1 MTALKK
7 VKSSN
12 WIDNDFGFD
21 DFGGSNSLDG
31 SDFFSKSRKRTRD
44 TTAKPS
50 KEASAKSFANSSF
63 GGKRRV
69 LDGELWI
76 DRHHPSNPD
85 DLAVHVKKVEEVT
98 SWIKGHRCGI
108 LLLSGPA
115 GAGKTATVRAVAQK
129 FDMDVQEWVNPVE
142 QVDYDN
148 KGLVED
154 AYFTPNDTVTFT
166 NKTKQFKDWLRTSK
180 YTGLTLDDN
189 QCHGRKLILIE
200 DLPNY
205 VFSKTPEFH
214 DLLEQYNRAKQ
225 NVPLVFVI
233 SESAKAK
240 SSVRTLFPPELVERL
255 KIAVINF
262 NPVATTNM
270 VKALTKIATS
280 ESQNGVRNF
289 TVPDKQTLTNLV
301 ESTGGDIRA
310 AINALQFSCLN
321 KTSDLGK
328 AFEGYSSVASSKTE
342 SKSKMKKTKK
352 KTETDLA
359 SIGGKDPSLQMFHAL
374 GKVLYAKREDGALED
389 SQLPPH
395 LQKHA
400 RKPLKANPDEI
411 IEKTTLSPDAFTCFL
426 HQNYLPFY
434 SSINDV
440 VRCSEY
446 YSQADLFLKEWGV
459 AGKMDVA
466 EYGGIVAARST
477 MFCNTAQAQM
487 SGMRKLNK
495 PQHYGVVRSQKSL
508 LYGVQRAISTASL
521 PTKEL
526 TTITVPL
533 LVKIRPKGIGVS
545 QQQALAEVGSFPG
558 IKHCGL
564 KATDTLDTNDVF
576 TEENE
581 EEDVGKA
588 VPAGD
593 NLPAVMEEEEFVIEE
608 FDD

>member
-1 MTALKK
+1 MTTLKK

-31 SDFFSKSRKRTRD
+31 SDFFSKSRKRSRD
-44 TTAKPS
+44 AIAKPP
-50 KEASAKSFANSSF
+50 KEINAKPLTNRNF
-63 GGKRRV
+63 GKRRV

-76 DRHHPSNPD
+76 DRHHPTNPD
-85 DLAVHVKKVEEVT
+85 DLAVHVKKVDEVT
-98 SWIKGHRCGI
+98 AWIKNNRCGI

-115 GAGKTATVRAVAQK
+115 GSGKTATVRAVAEK
-129 FDMDVQEWVNPVE
+129 FEVDVQEWVNPVE
-142 QVDYDN
+142 QVEYDK

-154 AYFTPNDTVTFT
+154 EYFTPNDTVTFT
-166 NKTKQFKDWLRTSK
+166 NKTKQFKDWLRTAK
-180 YTGLTLDDN
+180 YTGLTLGDD
-189 QCHGRKLILIE
+189 HGHNKKLILIE

-214 DLLEQYNRAKQ
+214 DLLEQYTRAKQ

-240 SSVRTLFPPELVERL
+240 SSVRTLFPAELVEKL

-270 VKALTKIATS
+270 VKALIKIATS
-280 ESQNGVRNF
+280 ESLNGVRNF
-289 TVPDKQTLTNLV
+289 SVPDKMTLTNLV

-321 KTSDLGK
+321 KTNDLNK
-328 AFEGYSSVASSKTE
+328 AFEGYSSVASSKAE
-342 SKSKMKKTKK
+342 SKSTLKKSKK
-352 KTETDLA
+352 KTQTDLA

-374 GKVLYAKREDGALED
+374 GKVLYAKREDGPLED
-389 SQLPPH
+389 AKLPPH
-395 LQKHA
+395 LQKLA

-411 IEKTTLSPDAFTCFL
+411 IEKTTLSADAFTCFL

-434 SSINDV
+434 SDINDV
-440 VRCSEY
+440 VRCSENF
-446 YSQADLFLKEWGV
+446 SHADLFLKEWGV
-459 AGKMDVA
+459 AGKMNVS
-466 EYGGIVAARST
+466 EYGGILAARAT
-477 MFCNTAQAQM
+477 MFCNTQPAQV

-508 LYGVQRAISTASL
+508 LYGVQRAISTVSL
-521 PTKEL
+521 PMKEL

-533 LVKIRPKGIGVS
+533 LARIRPREIGVS
-545 QQQALAEVGSFPG
+545 QQHALAEVGTFPG

-564 KATDTLDTNDVF
+564 KATDTLDANDVF
-576 TEENE
+576 TEEQE
-581 EEDVGKA
+581 GDEVEKVVAATDELPPVLEDE
-588 VPAGD
+588 D
-593 NLPAVMEEEEFVIEE
+593 FVIEE